1 MQKNVGVADRM
12 VRIIL
17 ALVIGLLV
25 ATGQVTG
32 TTAIV
37 LGIVAAVLLATG
49 VMSMCPLYSLLR
61 ISTFKK
67 QS

>member
-1 MQKNVGVADRM
+1 MQKNVGAPDRM
-12 VRIIL
+12 VRIVL